1 MGRLI
6 VKSST
11 PCRIDFIYILQM
23 INQKKF
29 IFVSSKILIVFFIAI
44 ACFLQS
50 AMAVNKP
57 VKKNTVNKTNKCTT
71 MSSNQGIIVKTVSLI
86 AREEKN
92 PPIGTTV
99 KSNVN
104 IGFASVFL
112 SLENQNLAD
121 ANFVIKSIEIRD
133 ISNNSLQDFKSSC
146 QTVKLKPLEN
156 STVAFHLTNKTGYK
170 MGKVK
175 AIIKYQLGQQI
186 KVIESGAVGVD
197 KK

>member
-1 MGRLI
+1 
-6 VKSST
+6 
-11 PCRIDFIYILQM
+11 M
-23 INQKKF
+23 INQKKY

-92 PPIGTTV
+92 APIGTTV
-99 KSNVN
+99 KSNRN

-186 KVIESGAVGVD
+186 KVIESGAVDID